1 MARLFSAGRPL
12 LITAL
17 AYGRDRVLR
26 APFFTLARAR
36 VARLFFASRPLLI
49 AALAFGR
56 DRVLRAPFFT
66 LARARVARLFFAGRP
81 ALGKPREPTRLR
93 CGRDVFKVVRACLSI
108 YLSLSRSLSLRSR
121 FGSRQRGSVSLS
133 GPLRGRVG
141 RRCVDGPNTMLNG
154 PVDKRIRGMQ
164 WPSAALASV

>member
-1 MARLFSAGRPL
+1 MHVCIYLSIYLSIKASDVA
-12 LITAL
+12 LIPAL
-17 AYGRDRVLR
+17 PFGRDRVLR

-36 VARLFFASRPLLI
+36 VARLFLASRPLLI

-81 ALGKPREPTRLR
+81 VLGKPREPTRLR

-108 YLSLSRSLSLRSR
+108 YLSLSRSLSLSVAVLAQ
-121 FGSRQRGSVSLS
+121 GSGAPFPCPALS
-133 GPLRGRVG
+133 GVASG
-141 RRCVDGPNTMLNG
+141 D
-154 PVDKRIRGMQ
+154 
-164 WPSAALASV
+164 AALTAQTRC